1 MRAAQAMEEP
11 PPEMTEEDYFA
22 AAYEE
27 ELAME
32 EEARA
37 ATNEAPAAAPM
48 DTAEPAEADKPK
60 GVFDWRERDDF
71 GKDGTNS
78 VEEKPMTTGHNYEQ
92 RVRGRCRIAPVYRN
106 VKGER
111 RVVSTTQY

>member
-1 MRAAQAMEEP
+1 MFYSFSVEP
-11 PPEMTEEDYFA
+11 PKIYYMGSWWVCVVVEKMKLIP
-22 AAYEE
+22 AYDVSYGWWQCE
-27 ELAME
+27 
-32 EEARA
+32 RA
-37 ATNEAPAAAPM
+37 PNLQGGHRSRVLE
-48 DTAEPAEADKPK
+48 
-60 GVFDWRERDDF
+60 ERDDF

>member
-1 MRAAQAMEEP
+1 MEEP
-11 PPEMTEEDYFA
+11 PMTEEDYFA

-37 ATNEAPAAAPM
+37 ATNEAPAAAAPDDAM

-71 GKDGTNS
+71 GEEGRMLLRRIYKYMKALPNYRLGTPGLYHYTS
-78 VEEKPMTTGHNYEQ
+78 VT
-92 RVRGRCRIAPVYRN
+92 
-106 VKGER
+106 
-111 RVVSTTQY
+111 